1 MKNVKKLI
9 CLLTALFFLVSSLDA
24 GPLSGDAGSSVL
36 ALSMISDKVSDD
48 ADSANAIDD
57 LMKSLF
63 RPAGDLFDGSP
74 YNLEG
79 NYVIVQEES
88 GNLNADGKIDRV
100 RLVAL
105 RKQDGIFDRAL
116 LLEVKPFDGD
126 PLLIRLSEDIKGF
139 ESKIE
144 LKSFT
149 SANKSEIMLSVQTG
163 SKNNDRRF
171 FIIEVKNRASRLLY
185 DSEPTKAPVIMGKF
199 LDKYRAEIF
208 IPESDTGTLIDLSPR
223 KERYDKNYVYNANSG
238 VLRSPIKVWASGQ
251 STLQP
256 VDVDSD
262 GVYELKGVVELNGV
276 GRADRIA
283 YVDITRKYIDGNWR
297 VLDYWVAPAEDLS
310 TIQSPRSNVRG
321 GK

>member
-9 CLLTALFFLVSSLDA
+9 CLLTALFFLASSLDA
-24 GPLSGDAGSSVL
+24 GPLSGDAGSSDL

-116 LLEVKPFDGD
+116 LLEGVTYG
-126 PLLIRLSEDIKGF
+126 
-139 ESKIE
+139 
-144 LKSFT
+144 
-149 SANKSEIMLSVQTG
+149 G
-163 SKNNDRRF
+163 SYDR
-171 FIIEVKNRASRLLY
+171 VDLGLVA
-185 DSEPTKAPVIMGKF
+185 
-199 LDKYRAEIF
+199 
-208 IPESDTGTLIDLSPR
+208 ESD
-223 KERYDKNYVYNANSG
+223 
-238 VLRSPIKVWASGQ
+238 
-251 STLQP
+251 
-256 VDVDSD
+256 
-262 GVYELKGVVELNGV
+262 
-276 GRADRIA
+276 
-283 YVDITRKYIDGNWR
+283 
-297 VLDYWVAPAEDLS
+297 
-310 TIQSPRSNVRG
+310 
-321 GK
+321 